1 MSEIFFVSPNQTSL
15 SYEGEPHKYP
25 KYGKSTTDPTYYEPA
40 ATRIANMK
48 KSAGMKLEGIYDYYS
63 KDDVSKFNEANFDKN
78 IRNATYDPRFNNNLT
93 REEISQVVSNLSDKA
108 DTMIDKKKTAA
119 KDKSDRINEQL
130 EISNKIQEN
139 IETKSTE

>member
-48 KSAGMKLEGIYDYYS
+48 KSAGMQLEGIYDYYS

-78 IRNATYDPRFNNNLT
+78 IRAAQYDPRFNNNLT

-119 KDKSDRINEQL
+119 KDKTDRINEQL
-130 EISNKIQEN
+130 EISNMIQEN
-139 IETKSTE
+139 IESKSTE